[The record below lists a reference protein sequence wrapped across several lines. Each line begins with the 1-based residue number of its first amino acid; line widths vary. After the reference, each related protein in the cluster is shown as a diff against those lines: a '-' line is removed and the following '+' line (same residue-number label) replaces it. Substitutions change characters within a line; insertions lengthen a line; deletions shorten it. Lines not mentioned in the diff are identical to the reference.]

1 MSSKEIILAKTDD
14 LQNGEMKKITLD
26 DEREI
31 LLSRV
36 DDSFYATEA
45 YCTHYGAPLD
55 TGVICGNRIICPW
68 HHAVFKA
75 DSGKLCDPPALDGL
89 GAYDLQVR
97 GKDVLLIG
105 EKPKKVPSKKE
116 DSRTFVI
123 VGGGAAGNAAALALR
138 EFGFKGHLIIVSA
151 DEHPPYDRPNLSKDF
166 LQGDFEMDWLPLR
179 EKGYYSDNKI
189 EIILNQKVKE
199 LDTAKREVALEAGQR
214 LKYDKLLLATGGRPR
229 KLHTNGS
236 DLKNVFTLRT
246 RNDAEKILKVAEKSK
261 NIAVVG
267 ASFIGMETAENLH
280 RDGKNVSIIAPEEV
294 PFAGLFGKKFGEMI
308 RKKQEEAGLSFH
320 LGRKVQ
326 EFKGSGKV
334 SSVLLD
340 NGDSV
345 DADMVIVGIGVEP
358 VSDFINSLPRDKD
371 NSLVVDA
378 HLAAAENVYAAGD
391 IATFPYAV
399 TGNKIR
405 VEHWRVADQLGRI
418 AAQNMLG
425 LDVKADI
432 VPFFW
437 TSLAGLRLRYVGHV
451 KEWNETIVAGDI
463 NSDDFMICYVK
474 DGRLLA
480 ALATGRD
487 KEMAAFEELLRLG
500 KMPEPKA
507 LGKIKPNTFQQIL
520 KSACGEQ

>member
-14 LQNGEMKKITLD
+14 LQNGEMKKITMD

-89 GAYDLQVR
+89 GAYDVQVR

-105 EKPKKVPSKKE
+105 EKPKKAPSKKE
-116 DSRTFVI
+116 DGRTFVI
-123 VGGGAAGNAAALALR
+123 IGGGAAGNAAAMALR
-138 EFGFKGHLIIVSA
+138 EFGFSGHLIVVSA

-179 EKGYYSDNKI
+179 EKGFYTDNKI
-189 EIILNQKVKE
+189 EIILNQKVKS
-199 LDTAKREVALEAGQR
+199 LDTKNREVALEAGQK

-229 KLHTNGS
+229 MLKTKGS

-246 RNDAEKILKVAEKSK
+246 RNDAEKILEVAEKSK

-267 ASFIGMETAENLH
+267 ASFIGMETAENLN
-280 RDGKNVSIIAPEEV
+280 RDGKNLSIIAPEEV

-308 RKKQEEAGLSFH
+308 RKKQEEAGLNFH

-326 EFKGSGKV
+326 EFKGNGQV
-334 SSVLLD
+334 NSVLLD

-358 VSDFINSLPRDKD
+358 VTEFSNGLSKEDD
-371 NSLVVDA
+371 NSLAVSEF
-378 HLAAAENVYAAGD
+378 LAVEENIYAAGD
-391 IATFPYAV
+391 IATFPYIV
-399 TGNKIR
+399 TGDKIR
-405 VEHWRVADQLGRI
+405 VEHWRVAEQLGRI

-425 LDVKADI
+425 LNVKADI

-437 TSLAGLRLRYVGHV
+437 TSLAGLGLRYVGHA
-451 KEWNETIVAGDI
+451 KDWDDTIISGDL
-463 NSDDFMICYVK
+463 NSDNFMICYVK
-474 DGRLLA
+474 NDRILA
-480 ALATGRD
+480 ALITGRD
-487 KEMAAFEELLRLG
+487 KEAAAIEELLRLD
-500 KMPEPKA
+500 KMPKPGA
-507 LGKIKPNTFQQIL
+507 LGTIKANTFQQAL
-520 KSACGEQ
+520 KSVCGS